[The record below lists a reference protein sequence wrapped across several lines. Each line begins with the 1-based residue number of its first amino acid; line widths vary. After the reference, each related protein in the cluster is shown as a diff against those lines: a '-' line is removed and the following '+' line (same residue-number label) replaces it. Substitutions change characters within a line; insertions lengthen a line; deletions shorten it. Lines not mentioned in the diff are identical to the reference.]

1 MELRAV
7 GFDES
12 RLLAPGRALEIFFQ
26 RTTLPQ
32 PRRER
37 IELDGALGRYLA
49 VDLRAESAL
58 PVAARS
64 AMDGFALAA
73 ASAPGRVRIVG
84 AVAMGR
90 RYSGRVGP
98 GEAVRIPTG
107 GVLPPGCDAV
117 LPIEAA
123 HLAGDELECGPIA
136 SGEAVTPAGS
146 DVGAGELL
154 LMPGR
159 RIGAPELSLLATLG
173 YARVEVFRRPRI
185 AVLSSGDELVAIDR
199 RPEAWQV
206 RDSNRYAIAGALRAI
221 GAEAV
226 HLPSIGDAPG
236 ELLAALEAAIA
247 TFDAVVLSG
256 GSSVGERDETPVA
269 VAALGSPG
277 TIVHGLKVKPGK
289 PTLLGAIGG
298 VPILGLPGNPSSSLL
313 ILDAVGGPILAR
325 LCGAQPRT
333 AAFSAR
339 LGAPV
344 QKRRGWT
351 WYVPVAVQQGPD
363 GLVAQPLALRS
374 SMTSLAARSDGYL
387 ALGEGIETLA
397 VGERVDIYRYAHGGP
412 PTA

>member
-1 MELRAV
+1 MEV
-7 GFDES
+7 
-12 RLLAPGRALEIFFQ
+12 FFQ

-32 PRRER
+32 PQRES
-37 IELDGALGRYLA
+37 IELDSALGRYLA
-49 VDLRAESAL
+49 VDVRSASAL

-73 ASAPGRVRIVG
+73 ASAPGRLRIVG

-107 GVLPPGCDAV
+107 GLLPPGCDAV

-123 HLAGDELECGPIA
+123 QLEGDELACGSVAP
-136 SGEAVTPAGS
+136 GEAVTPAGS

-154 LMPGR
+154 LTPGR

-199 RPEAWQV
+199 QPEAWQV

-221 GAEAV
+221 GAEAI

-236 ELLAALEAAIA
+236 ELLAALEAAVA

-289 PTLLGAIGG
+289 PTLLGAVGG

-313 ILDAVGGPILAR
+313 ILDAVGGPILSR

-333 AAFSAR
+333 AAVSAH

-351 WYVPVAVQQGPD
+351 WYLPAVLQQGPD

-387 ALGEGIETLA
+387 ALGEEVETLA

>member
-12 RLLAPGRALEIFFQ
+12 RLLAPERALEIFFE
-26 RTTLPQ
+26 RASLSQ
-32 PRRER
+32 PGRER
-37 IELDGALGRYLA
+37 VELDAALGRFLA
-49 VDLRAESAL
+49 VELRADSDI
-58 PVAARS
+58 PPAARS

-73 ASAPGRVRIVG
+73 ASAPGRLRIVG
-84 AVAMGR
+84 AVAMGSP
-90 RYSGRVGP
+90 YLARVGP

-107 GVLPPGCDAV
+107 VVLPAGCDTV

-123 HLAGDELECGPIA
+123 RVDGDLLESERIEPGA
-136 SGEAVTPAGS
+136 AVTPAGS
-146 DVGAGELL
+146 DLRAGEVLL
-154 LMPGR
+154 HPGR

-173 YARVEVFRRPRI
+173 YARVEVFRRPRV
-185 AVLSSGDELVAIDR
+185 AVLSSGDELVPIDR

-206 RDSNRYAIAGALRAI
+206 RDSNRYAIAGALRAM
-221 GAEAV
+221 GAQAF

-236 ELLAALEAAIA
+236 ELLAALKGALAS
-247 TFDAVVLSG
+247 FDAVVLSG

-289 PTLLGAIGG
+289 PTLLGAVGG

-313 ILDAVGGPILAR
+313 ILEAIGGPILAR
-325 LCGAQPRT
+325 LCGAEPRS

-351 WYVPVAVQQGPD
+351 WYLPTVVEQGPD

-387 ALGEGIETLA
+387 ALGEEIETLA
-397 VGERVDIYRYAHGGP
+397 VGERVDIYSYAHGGS

>member
-1 MELRAV
+1 
-7 GFDES
+7 
-12 RLLAPGRALEIFFQ
+12 
-26 RTTLPQ
+26 
-32 PRRER
+32 
-37 IELDGALGRYLA
+37 
-49 VDLRAESAL
+49 
-58 PVAARS
+58 
-64 AMDGFALAA
+64 MDGFALAA
-73 ASAPGRVRIVG
+73 AGTPGRLHVVG

-90 RYSGRVGP
+90 RYPDPVGP

-123 HLAGDELECGPIA
+123 RVEGDELLCEALQPGD
-136 SGEAVTPAGS
+136 AVTPAGS
-146 DVGAGELL
+146 DLRAGEHLL
-154 LMPGR
+154 GVGR

-173 YARVEVFRRPRI
+173 FARVEVFRRPRV
-185 AVLSSGDELVAIDR
+185 AVLSSGDELVAVDA

-206 RDSNRYAIAGALRAI
+206 RDSNRYAIAGALRAM
-221 GAEAV
+221 GAEAL

-236 ELLAALEAAIA
+236 ELLAALKDAVACY
-247 TFDAVVLSG
+247 DAVVLSG

-277 TIVHGLKVKPGK
+277 AIVHGLKVKPGK
-289 PTLLGAIGG
+289 PTLLGAVGA

-313 ILDAVGGPILAR
+313 ILDAIGGPILAR
-325 LCGAQPRT
+325 LCGARPRG
-333 AAFSAR
+333 ALFSAR

-344 QKRRGWT
+344 RKRPGWT
-351 WYVPVAVQQGPD
+351 WYLPVAVEQGPD

-387 ALGEGIETLA
+387 ALGEEIETLA